1 MASPAR
7 RETPPGDRP
16 DPGPELSQ
24 FADGAG
30 TAVPIPTETRRGV
43 GELPATTA
51 DPTLEVVVPVFNE
64 ALVLD
69 PAVRR
74 LHAYLSGRF
83 PFSWRI
89 AIVDNASTDGTLAL
103 ATRLADQLPG
113 IRVLHLDQRGR
124 GLALRTAWLSSDAA
138 VVAYTDVDLSTGLDA
153 LLPMVASL
161 MSGHSDVA
169 IGSRLLSSAN
179 VARGPKREVISRVY
193 NLILRVAF
201 STRVHDAQC
210 GFKAVRAEVAR
221 QLVPAVEDDGWFF
234 DTELLLLAE
243 RNGLRIHELPVDWV
257 DDPDSR
263 VDVRRT
269 ALDDLRGLLRVGRRF
284 ASGGGRLPLGEEP
297 RHPFDD
303 DMGRR
308 LITFATVGAASTLV
322 SLVLFLWLR
331 GPLGPVPAVVVA
343 LGATAAG
350 NSWAHRRWTLGR
362 RGRAGL
368 ARHAVVSGGIALVGI
383 ATSALALAAVGAAG
397 GTLVAEL
404 VVLAVV
410 WSATTAL
417 RLVLLAR
424 QHRRPG
430 PSDDG

>member
-1 MASPAR
+1 
-7 RETPPGDRP
+7 
-16 DPGPELSQ
+16 
-24 FADGAG
+24 
-30 TAVPIPTETRRGV
+30 
-43 GELPATTA
+43 
-51 DPTLEVVVPVFNE
+51 VVPVFNE

-69 PAVRR
+69 GAVRR
-74 LHAYLSGRF
+74 LHAYLSDQF

-89 AIVDNASTDGTLAL
+89 AIVDNASADGTLAV
-103 ATRLADQLPG
+103 AERLARQLGG
-113 IRVLHLDQRGR
+113 IRLVHLDQRGR
-124 GLALRTAWLSSDAA
+124 GLALRTAWLSSDAV

-153 LLPMVASL
+153 LSPMVASL
-161 MSGHSDVA
+161 VSGHSDVA
-169 IGSRLLSSAN
+169 IGSRLLPSAN
-179 VARGPKREVISRVY
+179 VARGPRREVISRTY
-193 NLILRVAF
+193 NLILRAAF

-210 GFKAVRAEVAR
+210 GFKAVRTDVAR
-221 QLVPAVEDDGWFF
+221 QLVPEVEDDAWFF

-243 RNGLRIHELPVDWV
+243 HNGLRIHELPVDWV

-284 ASGGGRLPLGEEP
+284 AAGKGRLRLGEEP
-297 RHPFDD
+297 RQPFDD

-308 LITFATVGAASTLV
+308 LITFATVGAVSTLV

-331 GPLGPVPAVVVA
+331 APLGPVPAVVAA

-368 ARHAVVSGGIALVGI
+368 ARHAALSGGVALIGI
-383 ATSALALAAVGAAG
+383 TASALALAAVGAAG
-397 GTLVAEL
+397 GSLAAEL
-404 VVLAVV
+404 VVLAIV

-424 QHRRPG
+424 QHRRTGGPG
-430 PSDDG
+430 DG

>member
-1 MASPAR
+1 M
-7 RETPPGDRP
+7 
-16 DPGPELSQ
+16 
-24 FADGAG
+24 
-30 TAVPIPTETRRGV
+30 
-43 GELPATTA
+43 

-74 LHAYLSGRF
+74 LHAYLSDRF

-89 AIVDNASTDGTLAL
+89 AIVDNASTDRTLAL
-103 ATRLADQLPG
+103 ADRLAEQLPG

-124 GLALRTAWLSSDAA
+124 GLALRTAWLSSDAL

-161 MSGHSDVA
+161 VSGHSDVA

-179 VARGPKREVISRVY
+179 VARGPKREVISRAY

-210 GFKAVRAEVAR
+210 GFKAVRADIAR
-221 QLVPAVEDDGWFF
+221 QLIPEVEDDGWFF

-243 RNGLRIHELPVDWV
+243 HNGLRIHELPVDWV

-269 ALDDLRGLLRVGRRF
+269 ALEDLRGLLRVARRF
-284 ASGGGRLPLGEEP
+284 AAGGGRLHLGEER

-308 LITFATVGAASTLV
+308 LITFATVGAVSTLV

-331 GPLGPVPAVVVA
+331 APLGPVPAVVVA

-368 ARHAVVSGGIALVGI
+368 ARHAVLSGGIALVGI
-383 ATSALALAAVGAAG
+383 AMSALALAAVGAAG

-424 QHRRPG
+424 QHRRHGSP
-430 PSDDG
+430 DDG